1 MNRTSQNIE
10 RVFYKLSPEEVRE
23 MVLQYMDRTHDIV
36 LPQFM
41 LAFHE
46 DGSATI
52 TADYVT
58 E

>member
-10 RVFYKLSPEEVRE
+10 RVFYKLSPEEVRG
-23 MVLQYMDRTHDIV
+23 MALLYMDDTHNIC
-36 LPQFM
+36 LPQFT
-41 LAFHE
+41 LTFHE